1 MSSEVEDRPTR
12 VDRVYLPQRA
22 RPRSHSPALPDRFKI
37 SSEGDLKDVSLSAKG
52 GNFSMHQS
60 VFQMIQAAGSK
71 ADFHAR
77 FDSDIEEG
85 DADEDSS
92 DEEGKETEKMKN
104 NIITEG
110 LRSANEE
117 RYQAAIESEK
127 IDLSASKRLSESRF
141 LPKNIIKSIQQK
153 RHEKK
158 SKSTPSSA
166 ASASEDIAS
175 STELASSQGSI
186 PIPSVSRSSRANEI
200 PSLEQSTITAANS
213 AMEAAQEEDCEDVLF
228 PEFSISSTALSEK
241 VQKIF
246 NLSELEEVKSEYPCW
261 LLKTVLLQGYLYI
274 TEKHICFFAYMPK
287 KQAGFGIFVLHV
299 DSILK
304 SGHFYKRGRKNPRY
318 GRYWFTLKGDVLS
331 YYSDASELYF
341 PSGNID
347 LRYAIQAYAD
357 EGSKDYSFTLVT
369 NSRKYEFKADSATSA
384 IEWTKALEK
393 VIFRIHNDG
402 DSVKVV
408 IPIENVL
415 DVEKSPV
422 IEFADTFKLKVVAD
436 DETYAI
442 DEYYFSFFSF
452 GAEAFELIRLL
463 VEDTT
468 AQKIPEHL
476 LTQGNAGIAL
486 SPNRASLACSPVRE
500 MSPSSPTGKSLRNSL
515 VMGMPAWPAATVPTR
530 SGDGPIAPLLREA
543 VRDTL
548 LPVPASPV
556 MGSPRTSGEYT
567 RRSMDA
573 NRRSLDVSRKSIDNN
588 EVRSSSLTSVLR
600 RKNKSQKPSPPVSA
614 RGSPSREL
622 SSSSYVKSMLQS
634 EPSSMTE
641 SSDAMPASSE
651 SEGELAA
658 SQFLSR
664 SDVFQQSLAI
674 TDPSDIDRGRSPT
687 LKDKAGTIAP
697 IGAPPLHIHPPSR
710 TGTDVGIAIP
720 DSAVKKIES
729 SPGDLER
736 PSLDQRTSSDKR
748 FSLTSASLTDVYKVG
763 AIPIRS
769 AQGIADWMKRRSKHV
784 ATGGMGYFGK
794 VTDMWTGGR
803 KHYDEKGAVPSD
815 AATGDADADD
825 EDEGAATPSERFRQ
839 RFALPES
846 ENLIAVYFGY
856 LSRVLPL
863 YGKIYLGDQHF
874 CFRSMVP
881 GTKTRM
887 ILPLRDVEN
896 VDKERG
902 FRFSYHGLVVTIRG
916 HEELFFEFAGLENR
930 DDCGSTLTKAIDNVR
945 QMHASQLITP
955 EQKANAEIAKRE
967 HDMLQEARLEAGHL
981 EHEMKLPQ
989 TTKEVASGH
998 AMDVPPIVFD
1008 DPHTSIVHFK
1018 PQESLRFTC
1027 LTIGSRG
1034 DVQPYIALC
1043 KGLIKDGH
1051 KARIATHA
1059 EFRGWVESHGI
1070 EFREVAGDPA
1080 ELMRVC
1086 VENGMFTISFLKEAT
1101 SKFRSWVDELLSSA
1115 WAACQDSD
1123 VLIESPSAMAG
1134 IHIAEAMRIPYFR
1147 AFTMPWTRTR
1157 AYPHA
1162 FAVPDHK
1169 MGGAY
1174 NYFSY
1179 IMFDNV
1185 FWKAIAGQVN
1195 RWRKKELHLK
1205 STGLDKMQP
1214 NKVPFL
1220 YNFSP
1225 HVVVPPLDFSDWIRV
1240 TGYWFLDESQQ
1251 DFEPPQEMVDFMRKA
1266 REDGKPIVYIGFGSI
1281 VVADPQALTQTV
1293 VDSVVKADV
1302 RCLLAKGWSD
1312 RLGKKDVGTSEVP
1325 LPDCILPI
1333 KATPH
1338 DWLFKHIDAAVHHG
1352 GAGTTGA
1359 SLRAGLPT
1367 VISPFFGD
1375 QFFFGGRVEDLGVGV
1390 CLKKLN
1396 VKTLSEAMW
1405 LATNSTRMITKARV
1419 LGEQI
1424 RSENG
1429 VNTAIQAIYRDME
1442 YSKSLIK
1449 NPQLEAS
1456 DSTEESWT
1464 FVSREESDAE
1474 VARRNSMKDTAS
1486 DGSSSKTT
1494 GASSP

>member
-12 VDRVYLPQRA
+12 LDRVNLPQRA

-37 SSEGDLKDVSLSAKG
+37 ANEDDLKDVSFSAKG
-52 GNFSMHQS
+52 ANFSMHQS
-60 VFQMIQAAGSK
+60 VFQMIQAASSK
-71 ADFHAR
+71 VDFHAR

-85 DADEDSS
+85 DEEDDSS
-92 DEEGKETEKMKN
+92 DEESKRKKMMKTFVKDGLDSAPKERIQAPSDPEKV
-104 NIITEG
+104 
-110 LRSANEE
+110 
-117 RYQAAIESEK
+117 
-127 IDLSASKRLSESRF
+127 DLSASRHSSDSRF
-141 LPKNIIKSIQQK
+141 HPKNIIKSIQQK
-153 RHEKK
+153 RHDKK
-158 SKSTPSSA
+158 PVHAPSSGV
-166 ASASEDIAS
+166 SASDDATS
-175 STELASSQGSI
+175 SIELSSSHGSL
-186 PIPSVSRSSRANEI
+186 PPSLSQSSNPAAI

-213 AMEAAQEEDCEDVLF
+213 AMAAIQEGSEEVLF

-246 NLSELEEVKSEYPCW
+246 HLAECEEVQSEYPCW

-274 TEKHICFFAYMPK
+274 TDRHICFFAYMPK
-287 KQAGFGIFVLHV
+287 KH
-299 DSILK
+299 DSVLK

-318 GRYWFTLKGDVLS
+318 SRYWFTLKGDVLS
-331 YYSDASELYF
+331 YYNNSSELYF

-347 LRYAIQAYAD
+347 LRYAIHAYAD
-357 EGSKDYSFTLVT
+357 EGSKDHTFTLVT
-369 NSRKYEFKADSATSA
+369 NSRKFEFKADSATSA
-384 IEWTKALEK
+384 AEWTKALEK

-415 DVEKSPV
+415 EIEKSPV

-442 DEYYFSFFSF
+442 DEYFFSFFTF

-476 LTQGNAGIAL
+476 LTQGNVGTDPTL
-486 SPNRASLACSPVRE
+486 KTRSLGCSPARE
-500 MSPSSPTGKSLRNSL
+500 MSPVSPTRLSIRNSL
-515 VMGMPAWPAATVPTR
+515 VMGAPAWPTGAAITPR
-530 SGDGPIAPLLREA
+530 GGDGVAPLLKEA

-548 LPVPASPV
+548 LNVPASPV
-556 MGSPRTSGEYT
+556 AGSPRTSGEYS
-567 RRSMDA
+567 RRSLDVA
-573 NRRSLDVSRKSIDNN
+573 NRRSLDASKKSFEKEHN
-588 EVRSSSLTSVLR
+588 RSSSMASLLR
-600 RKNKSQKPSPPVSA
+600 RKTKSQKQSPTVSA
-614 RGSPSREL
+614 RGSPAREL
-622 SSSSYVKSMLQS
+622 SSSSYVKSMQS
-634 EPSSMTE
+634 EPSSLTE

-658 SQFLSR
+658 SQFLTR
-664 SDVFQQSLAI
+664 SDVFQQSIAFAE
-674 TDPSDIDRGRSPT
+674 PSGGDRGRSPT
-687 LKDKAGTIAP
+687 IKGKEGTITP
-697 IGAPPLHIHPPSR
+697 MNAPPLNIHPPSR
-710 TGTDVGIAIP
+710 TGTDLSFPTTTTTIA
-720 DSAVKKIES
+720 SVQKIES
-729 SPGDLER
+729 SPAELER
-736 PSLDQRTSSDKR
+736 PSIETKRSSDKK
-748 FSLTSASLTDVYKVG
+748 SGIAGTALGDVYRVG
-763 AIPIRS
+763 TYPIRS

-784 ATGGMGYFGK
+784 ATGSMGYIGK

-803 KHYDEKGAVPSD
+803 KHYDDKPTVPTD

-846 ENLIAVYFGY
+846 ENLVAVYFGY
-856 LSRVLPL
+856 LFRVLPL

-930 DDCGSTLTKAIDNVR
+930 DDCGSTLTKAMDNAR
-945 QMHASQLITP
+945 HMRESQLITP

-967 HDMLQEARLEAGHL
+967 HDMLQAARLEAGHL
-981 EHEMKLPQ
+981 EHEMKLPH
-989 TTKEVASGH
+989 TSPAVAPGH
-998 AMDVPPIVFD
+998 SLEMPPIVFD

-1018 PQESLRFTC
+1018 PQEPLRFTC

-1051 KARIATHA
+1051 KARIATHI
-1059 EFRGWVESHGI
+1059 EFKGWVESHGI

-1086 VENGMFTISFLKEAT
+1086 VENGMFTISFLKEAS
-1101 SKFRSWVDELLSSA
+1101 SKFRSWIDELLSSA
-1115 WAACQDSD
+1115 WSACQDSD

-1134 IHIAEAMRIPYFR
+1134 IHIAEALGIPYFR

-1195 RWRKKELHLK
+1195 RWRKKDLNLK
-1205 STGLDKMQP
+1205 STSLDKMQP

-1225 HVVVPPLDFSDWIRV
+1225 SVVVPPLDFSDWIRV

-1251 DFEPPQEMVDFMRKA
+1251 NFEPPAEMVEFMRKA

-1281 VVADPQALTQTV
+1281 VVSDPLALTQTV
-1293 VDSVVKADV
+1293 VGSVVKADV
-1302 RCLLAKGWSD
+1302 RCLLSKGWSD
-1312 RLGKKDVGTSEVP
+1312 RLGKKDASTPEIP

-1367 VISPFFGD
+1367 VINPFFGD

-1429 VNTAIQAIYRDME
+1429 VDTAIQAIYRDME
-1442 YSKSLIK
+1442 YAKSLIK
-1449 NPQLEAS
+1449 NPQTEIS
-1456 DSTEESWT
+1456 DSAEESWT
-1464 FVSREESDAE
+1464 FVSREETDVE
-1474 VARRNSMKDTAS
+1474 LPRRNSQKDKDTAS
-1486 DGSSSKTT
+1486 EGGSSKAT

>member
-1 MSSEVEDRPTR
+1 MSTQADDRPTR
-12 VDRVYLPQRA
+12 LSRVDLPARA

-37 SSEGDLKDVSLSAKG
+37 TSDDDLKDVSLARRG

-60 VFQMIQAAGSK
+60 VFQMIQAAGSSK
-71 ADFHAR
+71 GDFHAR
-77 FDSDIEEG
+77 FGFDIEEEG
-85 DADEDSS
+85 EEEEEDSS
-92 DEEGKETEKMKN
+92 DEEGKEKKTMRTFMKESFKGPTQLEQAQAMTEA
-104 NIITEG
+104 
-110 LRSANEE
+110 L
-117 RYQAAIESEK
+117 AAEPP
-127 IDLSASKRLSESRF
+127 ASKRLSDSKF
-141 LPKNIIKSIQQK
+141 LPKNILKSIQQK
-153 RHEKK
+153 RHDKR
-158 SKSTPSSA
+158 SKPSSSSA
-166 ASASEDIAS
+166 ASTSDDVTS

-186 PIPSVSRSSRANEI
+186 PIPSTSRSHPPSDV
-200 PSLEQSTITAANS
+200 PSLSQSATTVTIS
-213 AMEAAQEEDCEDVLF
+213 AMAEAQETESEDVLF
-228 PEFSISSTALSEK
+228 PEYSITATALSEK

-246 NLSELEEVKSEYPCW
+246 HLPELEEVQSEYPCW

-274 TEKHICFFAYMPK
+274 TERHICFFAYMPK
-287 KQAGFGIFVLHV
+287 KQNSV
-299 DSILK
+299 LK
-304 SGHFYKRGRKNPRY
+304 SGHFYKRGRKNSRY
-318 GRYWFTLKGDVLS
+318 SRYWFTLKGDVLS

-347 LRYAIQAYAD
+347 LRYAIHAFAD
-357 EGSKDYSFTLVT
+357 EGSKDHTFTLVT

-393 VIFRIHNDG
+393 VMFRIHNDG

-415 DVEKSPV
+415 DIEKSPV

-436 DETYAI
+436 DESYAI
-442 DEYYFSFFSF
+442 DEYFFSFFSF

-476 LTQGNAGIAL
+476 LTQSPTMAGPFGPKKS
-486 SPNRASLACSPVRE
+486 SPACSPARDASPV
-500 MSPSSPTGKSLRNSL
+500 SPSKSLRNSL
-515 VMGMPAWPAATVPTR
+515 IIAAPASPSITFQTR
-530 SGDGPIAPLLREA
+530 GEGNITPLLKEA

-548 LPVPASPV
+548 LPVPTSPA
-556 MGSPRTSGEYT
+556 MGSPRGSGEYS
-567 RRSMDA
+567 RRSFDA
-573 NRRSLDVSRKSIDNN
+573 TNRRSVDLSRNN
-588 EVRSSSLTSVLR
+588 SDTNEARSSSLASLLGR
-600 RKNKSQKPSPPVSA
+600 RSKSHRKSPSMSA
-614 RGSPSREL
+614 QPSSPSREV
-622 SSSSYVKSMLQS
+622 SESSYINSMQQS
-634 EPSSMTE
+634 EPSLTE
-641 SSDAMPASSE
+641 SSDVVPISSE

-664 SDVFQQSLAI
+664 SDVFQRSVFSTEI
-674 TDPSDIDRGRSPT
+674 EPSTIDRGRSPT
-687 LKDKAGTIAP
+687 LKNKAGTIAP
-697 IGAPPLHIHPPSR
+697 AEAPPLHIHPPSR
-710 TGTDVGIAIP
+710 TGTDIGVTDP
-720 DSAVKKIES
+720 SMVKKTIS
-729 SPGDLER
+729 SPGELER
-736 PSLDQRTSSDKR
+736 PSLEHRSSSDKR
-748 FSLTSASLTDVYKVG
+748 FSLSSPTLGDVYKVG
-763 AIPIRS
+763 SLPIRG

-784 ATGGMGYFGK
+784 ASGGMGYFGK
-794 VTDMWTGGR
+794 VTDMWTGGK
-803 KHYDEKGAVPSD
+803 KHYDDKGASPGD
-815 AATGDADADD
+815 AAAGDADADD
-825 EDEGAATPSERFRQ
+825 EDEGALSPSERFRQ
-839 RFALPES
+839 RFALSES
-846 ENLIAVYFGY
+846 ENLLAVYFGY

-887 ILPLRDVEN
+887 ILPLRDIEN

-902 FRFSYHGLVVTIRG
+902 FRFSYHGLVITIRG

-930 DDCGSTLTKAIDNVR
+930 DDCGATLTRAIDDAR
-945 QMHASQLITP
+945 HMRESQLITP
-955 EQKANAEIAKRE
+955 SQRANAEIAKRE

-981 EHEMKLPQ
+981 EHEMKLPHS
-989 TTKEVASGH
+989 TNEVAVGRG
-998 AMDVPPIVFD
+998 MEVPPIVFD
-1008 DPHTSIVHFK
+1008 DPHTSFLHFQ
-1018 PQESLRFTC
+1018 PQESLKFTC

-1051 KARIATHA
+1051 SARIATHI
-1059 EFRGWVESHGI
+1059 EFKDWVESHGI

-1080 ELMRVC
+1080 ELMRIC

-1101 SKFRSWVDELLSSA
+1101 SKFRSWIDELLTSA
-1115 WAACQDSD
+1115 WVACQDSD

-1134 IHIAEAMRIPYFR
+1134 IHIAEALRIPYFR

-1195 RWRKKELHLK
+1195 RWRKKELHLQ
-1205 STGLDKMQP
+1205 STSLDKLQP

-1251 DFEPPQEMVDFMRKA
+1251 NFEPPQEMVEFMRQA
-1266 REDGKPIVYIGFGSI
+1266 REDMKPIVYIGFGSI
-1281 VVADPQALTQTV
+1281 VVADPQALTRTV
-1293 VDSVVKADV
+1293 VESVLKADV
-1302 RCLLAKGWSD
+1302 RCLLSKGWSD
-1312 RLGKKDVGTSEVP
+1312 RLGKKDASTPEMP

-1375 QFFFGGRVEDLGVGV
+1375 QFFFGARVEDLGVGV

-1396 VKTLSEAMW
+1396 VKALSEAMW
-1405 LATNSTRMITKARV
+1405 LATNSTRMITKARM
-1419 LGEQI
+1419 LGEAI

-1429 VNTAIQAIYRDME
+1429 VDTAIQAIYRDLE
-1442 YSKSLIK
+1442 YAKSLIK
-1449 NPQLEAS
+1449 NPQVEHPDGS
-1456 DSTEESWT
+1456 EESWT
-1464 FVSREESDAE
+1464 FVTRDESDAD
-1474 VARRNSMKDTAS
+1474 VTRRNSTKDTNS
-1486 DGSSSKTT
+1486 EGSRTT
-1494 GASSP
+1494 ATSPA

>member
-12 VDRVYLPQRA
+12 SNRVDLPQRA

-37 SSEGDLKDVSLSAKG
+37 ASDEDLKDVSFSARG
-52 GNFSMHQS
+52 TNFSMHQS
-60 VFQMIQAAGSK
+60 VFQMIQAASSK
-71 ADFHAR
+71 VDFHAR
-77 FDSDIEEG
+77 FDSDIDEAE
-85 DADEDSS
+85 DEDEDS
-92 DEEGKETEKMKN
+92 DEEAKRKRAMKN
-104 NIITEG
+104 FVKDG
-110 LRSANEE
+110 LQSAPKEST
-117 RYQAAIESEK
+117 QASTTDPEK
-127 IDLSASKRLSESRF
+127 IDLSASRQLSESRF
-141 LPKNIIKSIQQK
+141 HPKNIIKSIQQK
-153 RHEKK
+153 RHDKK
-158 SKSTPSSA
+158 TRHAPSSGV
-166 ASASEDIAS
+166 STSDDISS
-175 STELASSQGSI
+175 STELTSSQGSM
-186 PIPSVSRSSRANEI
+186 VSSTSQSNPTDI
-200 PSLEQSTITAANS
+200 PSLEQSTIAAADS
-213 AMEAAQEEDCEDVLF
+213 AIHAAQESDDVLF
-228 PEFSISSTALSEK
+228 PEFSISSTALAEK

-246 NLSELEEVKSEYPCW
+246 HLAELEEVQSEYPCW

-274 TEKHICFFAYMPK
+274 TDRHICFFAYMPK
-287 KQAGFGIFVLHV
+287 KQ

-347 LRYAIQAYAD
+347 LRYAIHAYAD
-357 EGSKDYSFTLVT
+357 EGSKDHTFTLVT

-415 DVEKSPV
+415 EIEKSPV

-442 DEYYFSFFSF
+442 DEYYFSFFTF

-468 AQKIPEHL
+468 AQKIPKDL
-476 LTQGNAGIAL
+476 LTQGTAGTAPT
-486 SPNRASLACSPVRE
+486 SKRMSLGCSPARE
-500 MSPSSPTGKSLRNSL
+500 MSPASPTRLSLRNSL
-515 VMGMPAWPAATVPTR
+515 VIGMPAWPAATGPTR
-530 SGDGPIAPLLREA
+530 SGDGPVTPLLKEA

-556 MGSPRTSGEYT
+556 VGSPRTSGEYS
-567 RRSMDA
+567 RRSVDVA
-573 NRRSLDVSRKSIDNN
+573 NRRSTDVSRKSLDASRKSMDG
-588 EVRSSSLTSVLR
+588 EYRSSSLASVLR
-600 RKNKSQKPSPPVSA
+600 RKTKSQKQSPSVSA
-614 RGSPSREL
+614 AGSPSREMT
-622 SSSSYVKSMLQS
+622 SSSFVKSLQS
-634 EPSSMTE
+634 EPSSLTE
-641 SSDAMPASSE
+641 SSDVMPISSE

-664 SDVFQQSLAI
+664 SDVFQQSIAFA
-674 TDPSDIDRGRSPT
+674 DPAGIDRGRSPT
-687 LKDKAGTIAP
+687 LKGKAGTIAP
-697 IGAPPLHIHPPSR
+697 VGAPPLHIHPPSR
-710 TGTDVGIAIP
+710 TGTDLSVPTTIE
-720 DSAVKKIES
+720 SVKKTES
-729 SPGDLER
+729 SPGELER
-736 PSLDQRTSSDKR
+736 PSLEGRTSSDKKYGIPGP
-748 FSLTSASLTDVYKVG
+748 SLGDVYRVG
-763 AIPIRS
+763 SYPIRS

-784 ATGGMGYFGK
+784 ATGSIGYFGK

-803 KHYDEKGAVPSD
+803 KHYDDKGSTPTD
-815 AATGDADADD
+815 TATGDADADD

-839 RFALPES
+839 RFALSES
-846 ENLIAVYFGY
+846 ENLVAVYFGY

-887 ILPLRDVEN
+887 ILPLRDIEN

-930 DDCGSTLTKAIDNVR
+930 DDCGSTLSKVIDNVR
-945 QMHASQLITP
+945 HMRESQLITP
-955 EQKANAEIAKRE
+955 EQKINAEIAKRE
-967 HDMLQEARLEAGHL
+967 HELLQEARLEAGHL

-1051 KARIATHA
+1051 KARIATHI
-1059 EFRGWVESHGI
+1059 EFKGWVESHGI

-1086 VENGMFTISFLKEAT
+1086 VENGMFTLSFLKEAS
-1101 SKFRSWVDELLSSA
+1101 SKFRSWIDELLDSA
-1115 WAACQDSD
+1115 WIACQDSD

-1134 IHIAEAMRIPYFR
+1134 IHIAESMRIPYFR

-1195 RWRKKELHLK
+1195 RWRKKDLNLK
-1205 STGLDKMQP
+1205 STSLDKMQP

-1225 HVVVPPLDFSDWIRV
+1225 SVVIPPLDFSDWIRV

-1251 DFEPPQEMVDFMRKA
+1251 NFEPPPEMLDFMRKA

-1281 VVADPQALTQTV
+1281 VVSDPQALTQTV
-1293 VDSVVKADV
+1293 VDSVIKADV
-1302 RCLLAKGWSD
+1302 RCLLSKGWSD
-1312 RLGKKDVGTSEVP
+1312 RLGKKDASAPEIP

-1367 VISPFFGD
+1367 VINPFFGD

-1429 VNTAIQAIYRDME
+1429 VDTAIQAIYRDME
-1442 YSKSLIK
+1442 YAKSLIK
-1449 NPQLEAS
+1449 NPQLETS
-1456 DSTEESWT
+1456 DSAEESWT

-1474 VARRNSMKDTAS
+1474 IARRNSMKDTAS
-1486 DGSSSKTT
+1486 EGSNKTT
-1494 GASSP
+1494 GASTP

>member
-12 VDRVYLPQRA
+12 LDRVDLPQRA
-22 RPRSHSPALPDRFKI
+22 RPRSHSPALPERFKI
-37 SSEGDLKDVSLSAKG
+37 STEDDLKDVTLSAKG

-71 ADFHAR
+71 ADFHR
-77 FDSDIEEG
+77 FDSDIEEEE
-85 DADEDSS
+85 AEEDSG
-92 DEEGKETEKMKN
+92 DEESKQRKMAKN
-104 NIITEG
+104 FVVKAG
-110 LRSANEE
+110 LRSVNKEHI
-117 RYQAAIESEK
+117 QAAADLEK
-127 IDLSASKRLSESRF
+127 QDHAASKRLSESRF
-141 LPKNIIKSIQQK
+141 LPKNIIKSLQQK
-153 RHEKK
+153 RHDKK
-158 SKSTPSSA
+158 SKHASSSA
-166 ASASEDIAS
+166 ASTAPSASEDTSS
-175 STELASSQGSI
+175 STELPSSRGSSI
-186 PIPSVSRSSRANEI
+186 LPSVTRSPANEV
-200 PSLEQSTITAANS
+200 PSLTQSIVTATNS
-213 AMEAAQEEDCEDVLF
+213 AMDAAQEIDSEDVLF

-241 VQKIF
+241 VKSIF
-246 NLSELEEVKSEYPCW
+246 GLSELEEVQSEYPCW

-274 TEKHICFFAYMPK
+274 TDRHICFFAYMPK
-287 KQAGFGIFVLHV
+287 HQDAV
-299 DSILK
+299 LK

-318 GRYWFTLKGDVLS
+318 SRFWFTLKGDVLS
-331 YYSDASELYF
+331 YYATASELYF

-347 LRYAIQAYAD
+347 LRYAIHAYTE
-357 EGSKDYSFTLVT
+357 EGSKDHSFTLVT
-369 NSRKYEFKADSATSA
+369 NARKYEFKADSATSA
-384 IEWTKALEK
+384 AEWTKALEK

-415 DVEKSPV
+415 EIEKSPV

-442 DEYYFSFFSF
+442 DEYFFSFFSF
-452 GAEAFELIRLL
+452 GAEAYELIRLL

-468 AQKIPEHL
+468 AQRIPDHL
-476 LTQGNAGIAL
+476 LVQTQGDPKRAGVGR
-486 SPNRASLACSPVRE
+486 SPARE
-500 MSPSSPTGKSLRNSL
+500 MSPSSPTGQSLRHSL
-515 VMGMPAWPAATVPTR
+515 VMGMPAWPAAKVPMK
-530 SGDGPIAPLLREA
+530 SSDGPVTPLLREA

-548 LPVPASPV
+548 LPVPTSPV
-556 MGSPRTSGEYT
+556 LGSPRTSGEYARRSIDVAN
-567 RRSMDA
+567 RRSMD
-573 NRRSLDVSRKSIDNN
+573 LSRKSFDVN
-588 EVRSSSLTSVLR
+588 EARSSSIASVFR
-600 RKNKSQKPSPPVSA
+600 RKSKGRKPSPPPTSA
-614 RGSPSREL
+614 AASPSREM
-622 SSSSYVKSMLQS
+622 SSSSYVKSMQS
-634 EPSSMTE
+634 EPSSLAE
-641 SSDAMPASSE
+641 SSEAIPMSSE

-664 SDVFQQSLAI
+664 SDVFQQSYPAG
-674 TDPSDIDRGRSPT
+674 TDPSGISRGRSPT
-687 LKDKAGTIAP
+687 LKDKAGAIEP
-697 IGAPPLHIHPPSR
+697 LPAPPLNIQPPSR
-710 TGTDVGIAIP
+710 SATDIGVTVPEG
-720 DSAVKKIES
+720 SVKKIEF
-729 SPGDLER
+729 SPGELGR
-736 PSLDQRTSSDKR
+736 SSLDERASADKR
-748 FSLTSASLTDVYKVG
+748 FSLSSPSLGDVYRVG
-763 AIPIRS
+763 SYPIRS
-769 AQGIADWMKRRSKHV
+769 AQGIADWMKRRSKGV
-784 ATGGMGYFGK
+784 AAGGMGYFGK
-794 VTDMWTGGR
+794 VSDMWTGGK
-803 KHYDEKGAVPSD
+803 KHYDDRGLNNAD
-815 AATGDADADD
+815 APGDVDADD
-825 EDEGAATPSERFRQ
+825 EDEGVATPSERFRL

-874 CFRSMVP
+874 CFRSIVP
-881 GTKTRM
+881 GTRTRM
-887 ILPLRDVEN
+887 ILPLRDIEN
-896 VDKERG
+896 VDGEKG

-916 HEELFFEFAGLENR
+916 HEELFFEFASLDNR
-930 DDCGSTLTKAIDNVR
+930 DDCGNTLRKAMDNSR
-945 QMHASQLITP
+945 QMRESQLITP

-967 HDMLQEARLEAGHL
+967 HYMLQEARLEAGHL
-981 EHEMKLPQ
+981 EHEMKLPHS
-989 TTKEVASGH
+989 TNEVAPGLGLD
-998 AMDVPPIVFD
+998 APPIVFD
-1008 DPHTSIVHFK
+1008 DPHTSIIHFK
-1018 PQESLRFTC
+1018 PSEPLRFTC

-1043 KGLIKDGH
+1043 KGLMKEGH

-1059 EFRGWVESHGI
+1059 EFKDWVESHGI

-1080 ELMRVC
+1080 ELMRIC
-1086 VENGMFTISFLKEAT
+1086 VENGMFTISFLKEAAG
-1101 SKFRSWVDELLSSA
+1101 KFRTWIDELLSSA

-1134 IHIAEAMRIPYFR
+1134 IHIAEAMKIPYFR

-1185 FWKAIAGQVN
+1185 FWKAIASQVN

-1205 STGLDKMQP
+1205 STSLDKMQP

-1240 TGYWFLDESQQ
+1240 TGYWFLNESHSN
-1251 DFEPPQEMVDFMRKA
+1251 FEPPSEMVEFMRKA

-1293 VDSVVKADV
+1293 VDAVVKAEV
-1302 RCLLAKGWSD
+1302 RCLLSKGWSD
-1312 RLGKKDVGTSEVP
+1312 RLGRKDASTPEIP

-1396 VKTLSEAMW
+1396 VKTLAEAMW
-1405 LATNSTRMITKARV
+1405 LATNSTRMIEKARK
-1419 LGEQI
+1419 LGENIQA
-1424 RSENG
+1424 EDG
-1429 VNTAIQAIYRDME
+1429 VHTAIQAIYRDME
-1442 YSKSLIK
+1442 YAKSLIK
-1449 NPQLEAS
+1449 NPQQEAS

-1464 FVSREESDAE
+1464 FVNRDEDDSEI
-1474 VARRNSMKDTAS
+1474 ARRNSIKDTNS
-1486 DGSSSKTT
+1486 DDSSSKIT
-1494 GASSP
+1494 GASTPSWQ

>member
-12 VDRVYLPQRA
+12 IDRVDLPRRA
-22 RPRSHSPALPDRFKI
+22 RPRSHSPALPERFKI
-37 SSEGDLKDVSLSAKG
+37 ATEDDLKDISLSAKG
-52 GNFSMHQS
+52 TNFSMHQS
-60 VFQMIQAAGSK
+60 VFQMIQAAGSRV
-71 ADFHAR
+71 DFNAR

-85 DADEDSS
+85 EEEDEDDDSS
-92 DEEGKETEKMKN
+92 DEEVRKRRAMKN
-104 NIITEG
+104 FVKEG
-110 LRSANEE
+110 LKGATKEGTHSAFEPSNP
-117 RYQAAIESEK
+117 
-127 IDLSASKRLSESRF
+127 DPPASKRLSESRF
-141 LPKNIIKSIQQK
+141 TPRNIIKSIQLK
-153 RHEKK
+153 RHEKR
-158 SKSTPSSA
+158 SKRASGETSSTSDDA
-166 ASASEDIAS
+166 TS
-175 STELASSQGSI
+175 STELSSSKGSI
-186 PIPSVSRSSRANEI
+186 APSAPPPSNDT
-200 PSLEQSTITAANS
+200 PSLAQSTITATNS
-213 AMEAAQEEDCEDVLF
+213 AIAGHDRGVEDVLF

-246 NLSELEEVKSEYPCW
+246 GLSELEEVQSEYPCW

-274 TEKHICFFAYMPK
+274 TDRHICFFAYMPK
-287 KQAGFGIFVLHV
+287 KH
-299 DSILK
+299 DSVLK

-318 GRYWFTLKGDVLS
+318 SRYWFTLKGDVLS
-331 YYSDASELYF
+331 YYADASELYF

-347 LRYAIQAYAD
+347 LRYAIHAYTD
-357 EGSKDYSFTLVT
+357 EDSKDHTFTLVT

-384 IEWTKALEK
+384 VEWTKALEK

-415 DVEKSPV
+415 EIEKSPV

-442 DEYYFSFFSF
+442 DEYFFSFFSF
-452 GAEAFELIRLL
+452 GAEAYELIRLL

-468 AQKIPEHL
+468 AQRIPEHL
-476 LTQGNAGIAL
+476 LTQGNAGEGTF
-486 SPNRASLACSPVRE
+486 SPKR
-500 MSPSSPTGKSLRNSL
+500 MSMGFSPTREKSPASPMRQSFRQSL
-515 VMGMPAWPAATVPTR
+515 CVGAPAWPAAVVPPR
-530 SGDGPIAPLLREA
+530 GGDGPVTPLLKEA

-556 MGSPRTSGEYT
+556 VGSPRSSGEYARRST
-567 RRSMDA
+567 DGGNRRSMDFP
-573 NRRSLDVSRKSIDNN
+573 RKSFDG
-588 EVRSSSLTSVLR
+588 EQRSTSIASILR
-600 RKNKSQKPSPPVSA
+600 RTSKTRKPSPPVSEA
-614 RGSPSREL
+614 TSPSQDL
-622 SSSSYVKSMLQS
+622 SSSSYVKSLQS
-634 EPSSMTE
+634 DPSLAE
-641 SSDAMPASSE
+641 SSDAVPVSSE

-658 SQFLSR
+658 SQFLSQSVIFQPSVLDPR
-664 SDVFQQSLAI
+664 SSTEI
-674 TDPSDIDRGRSPT
+674 ERGRSPT
-687 LKDKAGTIAP
+687 LKDKPGTISP
-697 IGAPPLHIHPPSR
+697 LNAPPLRVQPPSR
-710 TGTDVGIAIP
+710 AGTDVAAP
-720 DSAVKKIES
+720 HPASDSEINKTQS

-736 PSLDQRTSSDKR
+736 PSMEQRRSAENR
-748 FSLTSASLTDVYKVG
+748 FSLSSPTLVDVYRVG
-763 AIPIRS
+763 SFPIRG

-784 ATGGMGYFGK
+784 ATGSMGYFGK
-794 VTDMWTGGR
+794 VTDMWTGGK
-803 KHYDEKGAVPSD
+803 KHYDEKGALSSD
-815 AATGDADADD
+815 AAGADADADD
-825 EDEGAATPSERFRQ
+825 EDEGQATPSERFRQ
-839 RFALPES
+839 RFALTES

-887 ILPLRDVEN
+887 ILPLRDIEN

-902 FRFSYHGLVVTIRG
+902 FRFSYHGLVITIRG

-930 DDCGSTLTKAIDNVR
+930 DDCGSTLAKAIENAR
-945 QMHASQLITP
+945 QMRDSQLITP
-955 EQKANAEIAKRE
+955 RQKANAAIAKLE

-989 TTKEVASGH
+989 TANEVAGGH

-1018 PQESLRFTC
+1018 PQEPLRFTC

-1043 KGLIKDGH
+1043 KGLIRDGH
-1051 KARIATHA
+1051 KARIATHV
-1059 EFRGWVESHGI
+1059 EFKSWVESHGI

-1086 VENGMFTISFLKEAT
+1086 VENGMFTISFLKEAS
-1101 SKFRSWVDELLSSA
+1101 SKFRSWIDELLGSA
-1115 WAACQDSD
+1115 WDACQDTD

-1134 IHIAEAMRIPYFR
+1134 IHIAEALRIPYFR

-1195 RWRKKELHLK
+1195 RWRKKSLHLK
-1205 STGLDKMQP
+1205 STSLDKLQP

-1240 TGYWFLDESQQ
+1240 TGYWFLDEGTETFQ
-1251 DFEPPQEMVDFMRKA
+1251 PPKEMVNFMRKA
-1266 REDGKPIVYIGFGSI
+1266 REDQKPIVYIGFGSI

-1293 VDSVVKADV
+1293 VDAVVKADV
-1302 RCLLAKGWSD
+1302 RCLLSKGWSD
-1312 RLGKKDVGTSEVP
+1312 RLGRKDASAPEIP

-1405 LATNSTRMITKARV
+1405 LATNSTRMITKARI

-1429 VNTAIQAIYRDME
+1429 VNTAIQSIYRDME
-1442 YSKSLIK
+1442 YAKSLIK
-1449 NPQLEAS
+1449 NPQL
-1456 DSTEESWT
+1456 DSPDGTEESWT
-1464 FVSREESDAE
+1464 FVNTEESDAE
-1474 VARRNSMKDTAS
+1474 VVRRNSTKDTSS
-1486 DGSSSKTT
+1486 DHSEKTT
-1494 GASSP
+1494 GTSTP

>member
-12 VDRVYLPQRA
+12 STRVDLPARA

-37 SSEGDLKDVSLSAKG
+37 ASENDLRDVSLSGRG

-71 ADFHAR
+71 VDFHTR
-77 FDSDIEEG
+77 FDSDIEEEGEG
-85 DADEDSS
+85 DESS
-92 DEEGKETEKMKN
+92 DEEGKQKTMKN
-104 NIITEG
+104 TVPGG
-110 LRSANEE
+110 LKDATKDRARALPELPSA
-117 RYQAAIESEK
+117 
-127 IDLSASKRLSESRF
+127 DLSASKRLSDSRF
-141 LPKNIIKSIQQK
+141 LPKNILKSIQQK
-153 RHEKK
+153 RHDKR
-158 SKSTPSSA
+158 SRPSSSA
-166 ASASEDIAS
+166 ASTSEDIGS
-175 STELASSQGSI
+175 STELNSSQGSI
-186 PIPSVSRSSRANEI
+186 HIPSTSRSAPVSDL
-200 PSLEQSTITAANS
+200 PSLAHSTTTVTNS
-213 AMEAAQEEDCEDVLF
+213 AAAVAEDLDNDDVLF
-228 PEFSISSTALSEK
+228 PEFSITATALSEK

-246 NLSELEEVKSEYPCW
+246 HLAELEEVQSEYPCW

-274 TEKHICFFAYMPK
+274 TDRHICFFAYMPK
-287 KQAGFGIFVLHV
+287 KQ
-299 DSILK
+299 DSVLK

-347 LRYAIQAYAD
+347 LRYAIHAYAD
-357 EGSKDYSFTLVT
+357 EGSKDHTFTLVT

-415 DVEKSPV
+415 DIEKSPV

-436 DETYAI
+436 DESYAI
-442 DEYYFSFFSF
+442 DEYFFSFFSF

-468 AQKIPEHL
+468 AQKIPSHL
-476 LTQGNAGIAL
+476 LTQGPSIGAAF
-486 SPNRASLACSPVRE
+486 ASKKSSAT
-500 MSPSSPTGKSLRNSL
+500 SSPARDKCAVSPARSLRNSL
-515 VMGMPAWPAATVPTR
+515 VIGVPTVTVQAR
-530 SGDGPIAPLLREA
+530 GGDGTVAPLLREA

-548 LPVPASPV
+548 LPVPTSPAV
-556 MGSPRTSGEYT
+556 GSPRNSGEYT
-567 RRSMDA
+567 RRSMDI
-573 NRRSLDVSRKSIDNN
+573 NRRSVDVAHRRSTDLSRKSLDTT
-588 EVRSSSLTSVLR
+588 EYR
-600 RKNKSQKPSPPVSA
+600 
-614 RGSPSREL
+614 SPSL
-622 SSSSYVKSMLQS
+622 ASAIKQKIKSHKHSNSTSTAQSASMDMSSSSYFKSIRS
-634 EPSSMTE
+634 EPSLAE
-641 SSDAMPASSE
+641 SSDAVPISSE

-658 SQFLSR
+658 SQLLSG
-664 SDVFQQSLAI
+664 SDIFQQAFPAG
-674 TDPSDIDRGRSPT
+674 TEPSGIDRGRSPT
-687 LKDKAGTIAP
+687 LRNKAGTIAP
-697 IGAPPLHIHPPSR
+697 AEGPPLQVHPPSR
-710 TGTDVGIAIP
+710 TGTDTGVLAP
-720 DSAVKKIES
+720 SAEVKKAET
-729 SPGDLER
+729 SPGQLGRSSLEL
-736 PSLDQRTSSDKR
+736 SSSDKR
-748 FSLTSASLTDVYKVG
+748 FAISSPSLTDVYRVG
-763 AIPIRS
+763 SLPIRG
-769 AQGIADWMKRRSKHV
+769 AQGIADWMKRRSKNV
-784 ATGGMGYFGK
+784 ASGGMGYFGK
-794 VTDMWTGGR
+794 VTDMWTGGK
-803 KHYDEKGAVPSD
+803 KHYDDKAVSPAD
-815 AATGDADADD
+815 AAGENADADD
-825 EDEGAATPSERFRQ
+825 EDEGVASPSERFRQ

-846 ENLIAVYFGY
+846 ENLMAVYFGY

-881 GTKTRM
+881 GTRTRM

-916 HEELFFEFAGLENR
+916 HEELFFEFASLENR
-930 DDCGSTLTKAIDNVR
+930 DDCGSTLTRAMDSAR
-945 QMHASQLITP
+945 QMRQSQLITP

-967 HDMLQEARLEAGHL
+967 HDMLQEARQEAGHL
-981 EHEMKLPQ
+981 EHEIKLPH
-989 TTKEVASGH
+989 TTNEVAGEN

-1051 KARIATHA
+1051 KARIATHI
-1059 EFRGWVESHGI
+1059 EFKDWVEGHGI

-1086 VENGMFTISFLKEAT
+1086 VENGMFTISFLKEAS
-1101 SKFRSWVDELLSSA
+1101 SKFRSWIDELLDSA
-1115 WAACQDSD
+1115 WIACQDSD

-1195 RWRKKELHLK
+1195 RWRKKDLHLK
-1205 STGLDKMQP
+1205 STGLDKLQP

-1225 HVVVPPLDFSDWIRV
+1225 HVVIPPLDFSDWIRV

-1251 DFEPPQEMVDFMRKA
+1251 DFEPPQEMVDFMRRA

-1302 RCLLAKGWSD
+1302 RCLLSKGWSD
-1312 RLGKKDVGTSEVP
+1312 RLGKKDASAPEIP

-1338 DWLFKHIDAAVHHG
+1338 DWLFRHIDAAVHHG

-1405 LATNSTRMITKARV
+1405 LATNSTRMITKARI
-1419 LGEQI
+1419 LGESI

-1429 VNTAIQAIYRDME
+1429 VDTAIQAIYRDME
-1442 YSKSLIK
+1442 YAKTLIK
-1449 NPQLEAS
+1449 NPQL
-1456 DSTEESWT
+1456 DSPDGTEESWT
-1464 FVSREESDAE
+1464 FVNQDESDAE
-1474 VARRNSMKDTAS
+1474 VARRNSTKDTNSDRSSRATVAS
-1486 DGSSSKTT
+1486 EL
-1494 GASSP
+1494 

>member
-12 VDRVYLPQRA
+12 LDRVDLPRRA
-22 RPRSHSPALPDRFKI
+22 RPRSHSPALPERFKI
-37 SSEGDLKDVSLSAKG
+37 ATEDDLKDVTLSARG

-71 ADFHAR
+71 ADFHR
-77 FDSDIEEG
+77 FDSDIDEE
-85 DADEDSS
+85 AEEEDSG
-92 DEEGKETEKMKN
+92 DEETKQRKMAKN
-104 NIITEG
+104 FVVKEG
-110 LRSANEE
+110 LESANKE
-117 RYQAAIESEK
+117 RTQAVTDPEK
-127 IDLSASKRLSESRF
+127 HDTVASKRLSESRF
-141 LPKNIIKSIQQK
+141 LPRNIIKTIQQK
-153 RHEKK
+153 RHDKK
-158 SKSTPSSA
+158 SKHTSSSA
-166 ASASEDIAS
+166 TSTTPSASEDISS
-175 STELASSQGSI
+175 STELPSSEGSSI
-186 PIPSVSRSSRANEI
+186 LPSVSRSPAGEV
-200 PSLEQSTITAANS
+200 PSLAQSTVTATNS
-213 AMEAAQEEDCEDVLF
+213 AMEATQEVGGEDVLF
-228 PEFSISSTALSEK
+228 PEFSISPTALSEK
-241 VQKIF
+241 VKVIF
-246 NLSELEEVKSEYPCW
+246 NLPELEEVKSEYPCW
-261 LLKTVLLQGYLYI
+261 LLKTVLLQGYIYL
-274 TEKHICFFAYMPK
+274 TDRHICFFAYMPK
-287 KQAGFGIFVLHV
+287 HQDAV
-299 DSILK
+299 LK

-331 YYSDASELYF
+331 YYADASDLYF

-347 LRYAIQAYAD
+347 LRYAIHAYVD
-357 EGSKDYSFTLVT
+357 EGSKDHSFALVT

-384 IEWTKALEK
+384 AEWTKALEK

-415 DVEKSPV
+415 EIEKSPV
-422 IEFADTFKLKVVAD
+422 IEFAETFKLKVVAD
-436 DETYAI
+436 DESYAI
-442 DEYYFSFFSF
+442 DEYFFSFFSF

-476 LTQGNAGIAL
+476 LTQGN
-486 SPNRASLACSPVRE
+486 SKRASLGCSPVRE
-500 MSPSSPTGKSLRNSL
+500 MAPSSPTGQSIRHSL
-515 VMGMPAWPAATVPTR
+515 VMGMPAWPAATVHLK
-530 SGDGPIAPLLREA
+530 SLDGPVAPLLREA

-548 LPVPASPV
+548 LPVPTSPV
-556 MGSPRTSGEYT
+556 VGSPRTSGEYA
-567 RRSMDA
+567 RRSFDVT
-573 NRRSLDVSRKSIDNN
+573 NRRSIDFSRKSMDNN
-588 EVRSSSLTSVLR
+588 EARSSSIASVFR
-600 RKNKSQKPSPPVSA
+600 RKTKGRKASPPRSA
-614 RGSPSREL
+614 AASPSREM
-622 SSSSYVKSMLQS
+622 SSSSFVKSMQS
-634 EPSSMTE
+634 EPSSLAE
-641 SSDAMPASSE
+641 SSDAIPMSSE

-664 SDVFQQSLAI
+664 SDVFQQSYPAG
-674 TDPSDIDRGRSPT
+674 TDPSGINRGRSPT
-687 LKDKAGTIAP
+687 LKDNAGTIDP
-697 IGAPPLHIHPPSR
+697 LPAPPLNIHPPSR
-710 TGTDVGIAIP
+710 AATDLGVPVNVPEG
-720 DSAVKKIES
+720 SVKKIES
-729 SPGDLER
+729 SPGELGR
-736 PSLDQRTSSDKR
+736 PSLEERTSSDKR
-748 FSLTSASLTDVYKVG
+748 FSLSSPSLGDVYRVG
-763 AIPIRS
+763 SYPIRS
-769 AQGIADWMKRRSKHV
+769 AQGIADWMKRRSKGV
-784 ATGGMGYFGK
+784 ASGGMGYFGK
-794 VTDMWTGGR
+794 VSDMWTGGR
-803 KHYDEKGAVPSD
+803 KHYDDQGPIPNAD
-815 AATGDADADD
+815 AAGDVDADD

-874 CFRSMVP
+874 CFRSIVP
-881 GTKTRM
+881 GTRTRM
-887 ILPLRDVEN
+887 ILPLRDIEN
-896 VDKERG
+896 VDKEKG

-930 DDCGSTLTKAIDNVR
+930 DDCGSTLAKAIDNSR
-945 QMHASQLITP
+945 QMRESQLITP
-955 EQKANAEIAKRE
+955 EQKANAEIAKKE

-981 EHEMKLPQ
+981 EHEMKLPH
-989 TTKEVASGH
+989 TTNEVAQGH
-998 AMDVPPIVFD
+998 GMDVPPIVFD
-1008 DPHTSIVHFK
+1008 DPHTSIIHFK
-1018 PQESLRFTC
+1018 PSEPLRFTC

-1043 KGLIKDGH
+1043 KGLMKEGH

-1059 EFRGWVESHGI
+1059 EFKDWVESHGI

-1080 ELMRVC
+1080 ELMRIC
-1086 VENGMFTISFLKEAT
+1086 VENGMFTISFLKEAAG
-1101 SKFRSWVDELLSSA
+1101 KFRTWIDDLLSSA

-1134 IHIAEAMRIPYFR
+1134 IHVAEAMKIPYFR

-1185 FWKAIAGQVN
+1185 FWKAIASQVN

-1205 STGLDKMQP
+1205 STSLDKMQP

-1225 HVVVPPLDFSDWIRV
+1225 HVVIPPLDFSDWIRV
-1240 TGYWFLDESQQ
+1240 TGYWFLDESQSN
-1251 DFEPPQEMVDFMRKA
+1251 FEPSPEMIEFMRKA

-1293 VDSVVKADV
+1293 VDAVVKAEV
-1302 RCLLAKGWSD
+1302 RCLLSKGWSD
-1312 RLGKKDVGTSEVP
+1312 RLGRKDASTPEIP

-1396 VKTLSEAMW
+1396 VKTLAEAMW
-1405 LATNSTRMITKARV
+1405 LATNSNRMITKARV

-1424 RSENG
+1424 RSEDG
-1429 VNTAIQAIYRDME
+1429 VQTAIQAIYRDME
-1442 YSKSLIK
+1442 YAKSLIK
-1449 NPQLEAS
+1449 NPQQEAS
-1456 DSTEESWT
+1456 DSAEESWT
-1464 FVSREESDAE
+1464 FVNRDEDDADI
-1474 VARRNSMKDTAS
+1474 ARRNSIKDTNS
-1486 DGSSSKTT
+1486 DDSSSKIT
-1494 GASSP
+1494 GASTP